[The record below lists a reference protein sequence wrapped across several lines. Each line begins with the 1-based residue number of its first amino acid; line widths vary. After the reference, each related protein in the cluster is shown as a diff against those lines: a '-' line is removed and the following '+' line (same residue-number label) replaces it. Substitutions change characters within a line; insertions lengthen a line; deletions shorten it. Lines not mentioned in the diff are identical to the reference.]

1 MGRKIGV
8 VLSYLLMIFEVL
20 STLLLTPFIL
30 RTLGQAEYGV
40 YKLSAAVTAYLLL
53 LDLGVGNAVTRYV
66 AKFKVEGNIEK
77 ALESV
82 DSLIVYDK
90 IKVIYNTFG
99 GFYIKLWENIKRLKS
114 NIIRHLK

>member
-40 YKLSAAVTAYLLL
+40 FKLSAAVTAYMLL

-66 AKFKVEGNIEK
+66 AKFKVEGNIEQSRK
-77 ALESV
+77 FSVIHCCNNFNDCISVYTYRINWNTNFMGYESA
-82 DSLIVYDK
+82 
-90 IKVIYNTFG
+90 
-99 GFYIKLWENIKRLKS
+99 
-114 NIIRHLK
+114 